1 MSSFTLQGSAYIT
14 GAGSGIGRA
23 VAHAFVKNG
32 VSQIALG
39 DINEQTAQETAD
51 QLKSINKDVNAIAIQ
66 VDVANEDSVKASIET
81 ATAAFGR
88 IDFAVNNAGING
100 PLGLASDVSFED
112 WKKTIDINLS
122 GVWLCQRAEITQM
135 LLQEPVSTRQ
145 YRGAIVNVSSM
156 LGINGIWSE
165 TPPTAYSACKHGIV
179 GLTKTD
185 ANTVASKGIRINAI
199 CPGFVST
206 PILKLALDMG
216 YMDEQIAATPMKRV
230 ATPEEVADGI
240 VFLVSPASSF
250 MTGSALVMDG

>member
-1 MSSFTLQGSAYIT
+1 
-14 GAGSGIGRA
+14 

-39 DINEQTAQETAD
+39 DINEQTAQETAN

-100 PLGLASDVSFED
+100 PLALASDVSFED

-135 LLQEPVSTRQ
+135 LLQE
-145 YRGAIVNVSSM
+145 
-156 LGINGIWSE
+156 
-165 TPPTAYSACKHGIV
+165 YS
-179 GLTKTD
+179 
-185 ANTVASKGIRINAI
+185 
-199 CPGFVST
+199 PFV
-206 PILKLALDMG
+206 L
-216 YMDEQIAATPMKRV
+216 
-230 ATPEEVADGI
+230 
-240 VFLVSPASSF
+240 FFSF
-250 MTGSALVMDG
+250 FHIFTLLFYLWV

>member
-1 MSSFTLQGSAYIT
+1 
-14 GAGSGIGRA
+14 

-135 LLQEPVSTRQ
+135 LLQE
-145 YRGAIVNVSSM
+145 Y
-156 LGINGIWSE
+156 
-165 TPPTAYSACKHGIV
+165 PPC
-179 GLTKTD
+179 
-185 ANTVASKGIRINAI
+185 
-199 CPGFVST
+199 
-206 PILKLALDMG
+206 
-216 YMDEQIAATPMKRV
+216 
-230 ATPEEVADGI
+230 
-240 VFLVSPASSF
+240 FLFSF
-250 MTGSALVMDG
+250 YIFTLLFYLWV